1 MIAPTAY
8 PVSGYP
14 SSRVEW
20 LWEPFLARGKLSI
33 LDGDPGVGKSLLA
46 VDLAAR
52 LSRGGPLPDGAP
64 VGRPHVTLLLNAEDS
79 VHDTIRPRAEAAGA
93 DLDRLLIGI
102 GGHDQPL
109 RLLDECMPLVRM
121 ICEHR
126 ADLLVID
133 PVMAFLPPEVAADA
147 DRCAGCCADPLA
159 ALAARTRLCGA
170 AGAAPA
176 EVGRVEGG
184 VPGAGER
191 RDHRGVP
198 DGASGGASPG
208 RPGAAGAGDDQDE
221 PRPAGAVAG
230 LPADGGR
237 GGPDGG
243 GVDRPVGRVGR
254 RPVRAIA
261 GSAASAGPGVG
272 LAAAELSG
280 GPRKA
285 AELLATAAEPASRRR
300 RYGGR
305 SRT

>member
-8 PVSGYP
+8 PVSRYP

-52 LSRGGPLPDGAP
+52 LSRGGPLPDGTP
-64 VGRPHVTLLLNAEDS
+64 VGRPHVTLFLNAEDS

-147 DRCAGCCADPLA
+147 DQCAR
-159 ALAARTRLCGA
+159 ALATRWPPWRPGPTVRCCWCGTCGSR
-170 AGAAPA
+170 AG
-176 EVGRVEGG
+176 RRRCTGG
-184 VPGAGER
+184 W
-191 RDHRGVP
+191 
-198 DGASGGASPG
+198 GASGSSG
-208 RPGAAGAGDDQDE
+208 RA
-221 PRPAGAVAG
+221 
-230 LPADGGR
+230 
-237 GGPDGG
+237 
-243 GVDRPVGRVGR
+243 GRVFWR
-254 RPVRAIA
+254 RVTRPTR
-261 GSAASAGPGVG
+261 
-272 LAAAELSG
+272 SG
-280 GPRKA
+280 GCWR
-285 AELLATAAEPASRRR
+285 
-300 RYGGR
+300 
-305 SRT
+305 